1 MARKSRRASA
11 SRKSQHRRKTHHQR
25 RDRRDRRRGG
35 ALSLSNAS
43 PIADSLANSWS
54 AKMAAGQGGDF
65 LSYHRGQHGGMAPL
79 SAITGSSLDSSLRGS
94 AMLSGLDRSFSDI
107 RGLSDQAGG
116 RRRKSRKD
124 RRKSRK
130 TRKDRR
136 KSRKD
141 RKDRRKSR
149 RDHKNRRRRGG
160 ALGYAPIDAPSMLSN
175 LSDAAKGL
183 NVSWKNDVAFDAAKD
198 RQALQ

>member
-1 MARKSRRASA
+1 MARKSRRSSA
-11 SRKSQHRRKTHHQR
+11 SRKSHHRRKTHHQR
-25 RDRRDRRRGG
+25 RRDRRRGG

-79 SAITGSSLDSSLRGS
+79 SAITGSSLDASLRGS

-116 RRRKSRKD
+116 RRRKSRKN
-124 RRKSRK
+124 RRKSSK

-160 ALGYAPIDAPSMLSN
+160 ALGYAPIDASTMLSN

-183 NVSWKNDVAFDAAKD
+183 NAGWKNDVAFDAAED